1 MSSWQHVNSP
11 DDTEEHKL
19 KGAVEEW
26 QNTCRFMERTNATLR
41 RRLDDQDPDPGAGPK
56 SGSPSFWGGFHR
68 SKYLGRVQ
76 MAKRDPTQNDRFCLN
91 AELIWAVS
99 FRKAAI

>member
-1 MSSWQHVNSP
+1 MS
-11 DDTEEHKL
+11 E
-19 KGAVEEW
+19 
-26 QNTCRFMERTNATLR
+26 TLR
-41 RRLDDQDPDPGAGPK
+41 LNDHPVYNGLFGVRKGWKEEDNGQWFRTLRLIVNLIPSNNPDPGAGPK
-56 SGSPSFWGGFHR
+56 SGSPNFLGGSIG

-76 MAKRDPTQNDRFCLN
+76 MAKRDPTQNDRFCQN